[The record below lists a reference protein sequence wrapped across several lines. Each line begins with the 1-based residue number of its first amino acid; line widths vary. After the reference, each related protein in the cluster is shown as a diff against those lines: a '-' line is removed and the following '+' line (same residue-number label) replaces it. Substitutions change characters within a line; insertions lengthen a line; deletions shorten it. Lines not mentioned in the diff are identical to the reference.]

1 MFNNF
6 SYRLVVLCSCVFV
19 GITASAN
26 AGETLLVGTT
36 GDYPPLTYKVG
47 ANYAGSDVKIIQD
60 FAKSQNMDIKYVA
73 TSWQT
78 LSNDLINKK
87 FMVAVGGISASPER
101 SIHFYPSSAV
111 DETHKV
117 AMIKC
122 SDINRFSSF
131 ASIDNEKVT
140 IVENRGGTNQ
150 DFAIKNINHAPILL
164 VSSNFDALGIVSGTQ
179 NTNAHPFVM
188 FTDNVEVDYRHRINP
203 LLCQAK
209 IPEKF
214 SSSDKVFLFAKNPE
228 GLKLRDTFNNW
239 WKEQKH

>member
-1 MFNNF
+1 MLTKF
-6 SYRLVVLCSCVFV
+6 SYQLVILLSSAFV
-19 GITASAN
+19 NMTAAN
-26 AGETLLVGTT
+26 ASETLLVGTT

-47 ANYAGSDVKIIQD
+47 SNYTGSDIKVIQD
-60 FAKSQNMDIKYVA
+60 FAKSQNMNIKYVA
-73 TSWQT
+73 TSWPM
-78 LSNDLINKK
+78 LSNDLSNKK

-101 SIHFYPSSAV
+101 SASFNISNAV
-111 DETHKV
+111 SETHKV
-117 AMIKC
+117 PMIKC
-122 SDINRFSSF
+122 SDINRFSNF
-131 ASIDNEKVT
+131 AAIDNEKVT
-140 IVENRGGTNQ
+140 VVENRGGTNQ
-150 DFAIKNINHAPILL
+150 DFAIKNINHASILL
-164 VSSNFDALGIVSGTQ
+164 VSSNFDALGIVSGRQ
-179 NTNAHPFVM
+179 NTSTHPYVM

>member
-1 MFNNF
+1 MLTKL
-6 SYRLVVLCSCVFV
+6 SYQLVILLSSAF
-19 GITASAN
+19 ASMAAAN
-26 AGETLLVGTT
+26 ASETLLVGTT

-47 ANYAGSDVKIIQD
+47 SNYTGSDIKVIQD
-60 FAKSQNMDIKYVA
+60 FAKSQNMNIKYVA
-73 TSWQT
+73 TTWPM
-78 LSNDLINKK
+78 LSNDLSNKK
-87 FMVAVGGISASPER
+87 FMVAVGGISANPER
-101 SIHFYPSSAV
+101 SASFNISNAV
-111 DETHKV
+111 SETHKV
-117 AMIKC
+117 PMIKC
-122 SDINRFSSF
+122 SDIKRFNNF
-131 ASIDNEKVT
+131 AAIDSEEVT

-150 DFAIKNINHAPILL
+150 DFVLKNIKHAPILL
-164 VSSNFDALGIVSGTQ
+164 VNSNFTALETISGRQ
-179 NTNAHPFVM
+179 NTSAHPYVM

>member
-1 MFNNF
+1 MLTKL
-6 SYRLVVLCSCVFV
+6 SYQLVILLSSAF
-19 GITASAN
+19 ASMAAAN
-26 AGETLLVGTT
+26 ASETLLVGTT

-47 ANYAGSDVKIIQD
+47 SNYTGSDIKVIQD
-60 FAKSQNMDIKYVA
+60 FAKSQNMNIKYVA
-73 TSWQT
+73 TSWPM
-78 LSNDLINKK
+78 LSNDLSNKK
-87 FMVAVGGISASPER
+87 FMVAVGGISANPER
-101 SIHFYPSSAV
+101 SADFYLSSAV
-111 DETHKV
+111 SETHKV
-117 AMIKC
+117 PMIKC
-122 SDINRFSSF
+122 SDIKRFNNF
-131 ASIDNEKVT
+131 AAIDSEEVT

-150 DFAIKNINHAPILL
+150 DFVLKNIKHAPILL
-164 VSSNFDALGIVSGTQ
+164 VNSNFTALETISGRQ
-179 NTNAHPFVM
+179 NTSAHPYVM